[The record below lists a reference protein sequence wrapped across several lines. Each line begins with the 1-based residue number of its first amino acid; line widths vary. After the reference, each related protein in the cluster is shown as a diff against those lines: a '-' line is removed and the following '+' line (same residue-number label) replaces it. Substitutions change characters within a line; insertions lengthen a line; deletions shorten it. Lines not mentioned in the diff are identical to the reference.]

1 MSERE
6 FVWVAN
12 ADTDCIRDV
21 ALFHSPEGA
30 KKWCDEMIKKYHGLD
45 ILPKWLISES
55 GEGSIRFQPAC
66 SFSYY
71 QQEVEP

>member
-1 MSERE
+1 MNES
-6 FVWVAN
+6 VWVAN

-21 ALFHSPEGA
+21 ALFNSAEGA

-45 ILPKWLISES
+45 ILPEWKVAES
-55 GEGSIRFQPAC
+55 GGSIRFQPAC

-71 QQEVEP
+71 LQEVEP